1 MKTVIIV
8 ITFGN
13 NPFNQKF
20 SDWQSIERNGKNYK
34 KMTAVVA
41 GRSSSTK
48 LKDLQMLK
56 SKKKAF
62 FLQNNEEKN
71 RKVYIGMKIEMCIW

>member
-1 MKTVIIV
+1 
-8 ITFGN
+8 
-13 NPFNQKF
+13 
-20 SDWQSIERNGKNYK
+20 
-34 KMTAVVA
+34 MTAVVA